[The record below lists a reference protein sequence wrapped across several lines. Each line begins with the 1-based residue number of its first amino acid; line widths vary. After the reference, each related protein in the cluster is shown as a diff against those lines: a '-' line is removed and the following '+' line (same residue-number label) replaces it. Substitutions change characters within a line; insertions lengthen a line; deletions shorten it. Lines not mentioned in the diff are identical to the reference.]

1 MFLGAYDF
9 AGTVSELLTAY
20 DRLVASFPPG
30 ALQLHLCISGDDGI
44 TVFDACPTREIFE
57 SFSVSP
63 EFRGAVESAGLPEP
77 TVRALGDVHHV
88 IASADA
94 S

>member
-1 MFLGAYDF
+1 MFLGAYEF
-9 AGTVSELLTAY
+9 TGPVSELLEAY

-30 ALQLHLCISGDDGI
+30 ALQLHLCISRDDGI
-44 TVFDACPTREIFE
+44 TVLDACPTREMFD

-63 EFRGAVESAGLPEP
+63 EFRGAVEGAGLPEP
-77 TVRALGDVHHV
+77 TVRPLGDVHHV
-88 IASADA
+88 IASPDA